1 MPVTGRKNF
10 TFKEDFANEKTFDQ
24 HGSGGQYG
32 SQHHTCPCFCIR
44 GGQQPET
51 VIGQEIDRQN
61 SSEDYSEVSSLDQL
75 TYTGNECKVRLK
87 ENIVMTTAV
96 TVNSGNRLTI
106 DLNGHTLTAPENDR
120 AFRIQ
125 DGALTIEDSI
135 GTGVIQ
141 GSGTVTSYGGN
152 GGAIWMSSS
161 DSNNA
166 LTLTGGTIR
175 GFTAKYGAGVY
186 MGSGT
191 FHMTGGAIQNCLATD
206 GGLADGGG
214 VYVFGGSFELTDGTI
229 SACKANNAGGGVYVS
244 SGSFEMSG
252 GSIENCTAH
261 EGAGVKVYASNG
273 KTASFSMN
281 GSGEIKNC
289 NQNGVS
295 VSAIGNGTPEFTMD
309 GGTIEGSS
317 GYGVWVAAGSA
328 VMSGGSVKDSERYDI
343 YIGRSATL
351 TVNNTQVGG
360 TVMNMGAITGQGSAE
375 FTGTVENLGYVG
387 AGKITGCKIHRIEH
401 RSPYKGTIENST
413 WDEYVYLLGYRW
425 PAEKIP
431 SAAGESIS
439 LKFPS
444 YISEPAAMTNTL
456 VIPEGV
462 TVTVDLAGKPVSADT
477 TVTSDIKIINHGT
490 LTLIDSS
497 TGGTLSIPI
506 ENDGVLN
513 ANGGTVTGEVTNKGT
528 IQATGTPVTKFTGTL
543 VNEEGASVTAGN
555 FMDCTITNNG
565 GTIGGDAIFDRPE
578 PDPEQPGA
586 GSEDGG
592 AGAVIAAL
600 AVGTVVVGGG
610 ILLAHSYIQN
620 NLPEGFAV
628 PETRRELAVVLWNMA
643 SKPEPASQQTYTDVQ
658 DEEVLKA
665 VCWAVENELV
675 TPETESTLGADV
687 RVNRLQV
694 IGAMYQTN
702 KRKK

>member
-1 MPVTGRKNF
+1 M
-10 TFKEDFANEKTFDQ
+10 
-24 HGSGGQYG
+24 
-32 SQHHTCPCFCIR
+32 
-44 GGQQPET
+44 
-51 VIGQEIDRQN
+51 
-61 SSEDYSEVSSLDQL
+61 LDQL
-75 TYTGNECKVRLK
+75 TYINNECKVRLTK
-87 ENIVMTTAV
+87 DIVMTKAV
-96 TVNSGNRLTI
+96 TVNNGNSLTI
-106 DLNGHTLTAPENDR
+106 DLNGHTLTAAANSQ

-125 DGALTIEDSI
+125 GGALTIEDSI

-141 GSGTVTSYGGN
+141 GSGTVTGN

-175 GFTAKYGAGVY
+175 GFTA
-186 MGSGT
+186 T
-191 FHMTGGAIQNCLATD
+191 
-206 GGLADGGG
+206 DGGG
-214 VYVFGGSFELTDGTI
+214 VYVDGGSFEMSGGTI
-229 SACKANNAGGGVYVS
+229 SACNATNAGGGVYVS
-244 SGSFEMSG
+244 SGSFKMSG
-252 GSIENCTAH
+252 GSIEDCTAH

-273 KTASFSMN
+273 KTASFSMTGGEIQN
-281 GSGEIKNC
+281 CNTDGVSIYAIGSGT
-289 NQNGVS
+289 S
-295 VSAIGNGTPEFTMD
+295 EFTMT
-309 GGTIEGSS
+309 GGTIKDNG
-317 GYGVWVAAGSA
+317 GYGVWVDNGSA
-328 VMSGGSVKDSERYDI
+328 VMSGGSVKGSERYDI
-343 YIGRSATL
+343 YIGSRATL

-360 TVMNMGAITGQGSAE
+360 TVLNMGKITGQGSAE
-375 FTGTVENLGYVG
+375 FTGTVENSGYAA
-387 AGKITGCKIHRIEH
+387 AGITGCKIHRIEH
-401 RSPYKGTIENST
+401 RSPYKGTIEGST
-413 WDEYVYLLGYRW
+413 WDEYVYLLGYSW
-425 PAEKIP
+425 PTAKIP
-431 SAAGESIS
+431 SGAGESIS

-444 YISEPAAMTNTL
+444 YITPKMENTL
-456 VIPEGV
+456 EIPEGV

-477 TVTSDIKIINHGT
+477 GASDIKIINHGT
-490 LTLIDSS
+490 LTLIDSG
-497 TGGTLSIPI
+497 TDGTLSIPI

-513 ANGGTVTGEVTNKGT
+513 ANGGTVTGKVTNRGT
-528 IQATGTPVTKFTGTL
+528 IQATGTPVTQFTGTL
-543 VNEEGASVTAGN
+543 VNQEGASVTAGD
-555 FMDCTITNNG
+555 FRGCTITNNG
-565 GTIGGDAIFDRPE
+565 GTIGGGAILDKPE

-600 AVGTVVVGGG
+600 AVGTAVVGGG

-628 PETRRELAVVLWNMA
+628 PETRQELAVVLWNMA
-643 SKPEPASQQTYTDVQ
+643 GKPEPASQQTYTDVQ

>member
-1 MPVTGRKNF
+1 MRPG
-10 TFKEDFANEKTFDQ
+10 
-24 HGSGGQYG
+24 
-32 SQHHTCPCFCIR
+32 
-44 GGQQPET
+44 GGQQSET
-51 VIGQEIDRQN
+51 VIGQEIDQQN
-61 SSEDYSEVSSLDQL
+61 SSDDYTEVNSLDNL
-75 TYTGNECKVRLK
+75 TYTNNVCKIRLAADT
-87 ENIVMTTAV
+87 VMTGSV
-96 TVNSGNRLTI
+96 TVNSGKSLTI
-106 DLNGHTLTAPENDR
+106 DLNGHTLTAPENSK
-120 AFRIQ
+120 AFWIRN
-125 DGALTIEDSI
+125 GALTIEDSI

-141 GSGTVTSYGGN
+141 GSGTVNGY
-152 GGAIWMSSS
+152 GGAIWMSSG

-175 GFTAKYGAGVY
+175 GFNAGYGAGVY
-186 MGSGT
+186 MGNGT
-191 FHMTGGAIQNCLATD
+191 FHMTGGAIQSCSA
-206 GGLADGGG
+206 ADGGG
-214 VYVFGGSFELTDGTI
+214 VYVDGGSFKMTDGTI
-229 SACKANNAGGGVYVS
+229 SACNATNAGGGVYVS
-244 SGSFEMSG
+244 SGTFEMSG

-261 EGAGVKVYASNG
+261 EGAGVKVLVSSG
-273 KTASFSMN
+273 KASFSM
-281 GSGEIKNC
+281 S
-289 NQNGVS
+289 
-295 VSAIGNGTPEFTMD
+295 

-317 GYGVWVAAGSA
+317 RDGVSIAAIGSGTPEFSMSGGTIEDNSGFGVWVDNGSA
-328 VMSGGSVKDSERYDI
+328 VMSGGSVKGSERYDI
-343 YIGRSATL
+343 YIGSRAAL
-351 TVNNTQVGG
+351 KVNDTQVGG
-360 TVMNMGAITGQGSAE
+360 TVLNLGKITGQGSAE
-375 FTGTVENLGYVG
+375 FTGTVENSGS
-387 AGKITGCKIHRIEH
+387 AAAEITGCKIHRIEH
-401 RSPYKGTIENST
+401 RSPYNGTIEGSP
-413 WDEYVYLLGYRW
+413 DEYVYLLGRSW
-425 PAEKIP
+425 PTAKIP
-431 SAAGESIS
+431 SEAGESITLKVSSYLPPVMENS
-439 LKFPS
+439 L
-444 YISEPAAMTNTL
+444 T
-456 VIPEGV
+456 IPEGV
-462 TVTVDLAGKPVSADT
+462 TVTVDLAGKTLSAEEE
-477 TVTSDIKIINHGT
+477 SDFKIINHGT

-506 ENDGVLN
+506 ENDGILN
-513 ANGGTVTGEVTNKGT
+513 ANGGTVTGEVTNRGT

-555 FMDCTITNNG
+555 FIDCTITNNG
-565 GTIGGDAIFDRPE
+565 GTIGGDAILEEPK

-600 AVGTVVVGGG
+600 AVGTAVVGGG

-628 PETRRELAVVLWNMA
+628 PETRQELAVVLWNMA

>member
-1 MPVTGRKNF
+1 MRPG
-10 TFKEDFANEKTFDQ
+10 
-24 HGSGGQYG
+24 
-32 SQHHTCPCFCIR
+32 

-61 SSEDYSEVSSLDQL
+61 SSGDYLEVSSLDQL
-75 TYTGNECKVRLK
+75 TYINNECKVRLTK
-87 ENIVMTTAV
+87 DIVMTKAV
-96 TVNSGNRLTI
+96 TVNNGNSLTI
-106 DLNGHTLTAPENDR
+106 DLNGHTLTAAANSQ

-125 DGALTIEDSI
+125 GGALTIEDSI

-141 GSGTVTSYGGN
+141 GSGTVIGN

-175 GFTAKYGAGVY
+175 GFTA
-186 MGSGT
+186 T
-191 FHMTGGAIQNCLATD
+191 
-206 GGLADGGG
+206 DGGG
-214 VYVFGGSFELTDGTI
+214 VYVDGGSFEMSGGTI
-229 SACKANNAGGGVYVS
+229 SACNATNAGGGVYVS
-244 SGSFEMSG
+244 SGSFKMSG
-252 GSIENCTAH
+252 GSIEDCTAH

-273 KTASFSMN
+273 KTASFSMTGGEIQN
-281 GSGEIKNC
+281 CNTDGVSIYAIGSGT
-289 NQNGVS
+289 S
-295 VSAIGNGTPEFTMD
+295 EFTMT
-309 GGTIEGSS
+309 GGTIEDNG
-317 GYGVWVAAGSA
+317 GYGVWVDNGSA
-328 VMSGGSVKDSERYDI
+328 VMSGGSVKGSERYDI
-343 YIGRSATL
+343 YIGSRATL

-360 TVMNMGAITGQGSAE
+360 TVLNMGKITGQGSAE
-375 FTGTVENLGYVG
+375 FTGTVENSGYAA
-387 AGKITGCKIHRIEH
+387 AGITGCKIHRIEH
-401 RSPYKGTIENST
+401 RSPYKGTIEGST
-413 WDEYVYLLGYRW
+413 WDEYVYLLGYSW
-425 PAEKIP
+425 PTAKIP
-431 SAAGESIS
+431 SGAGESIS

-444 YISEPAAMTNTL
+444 YITPKMENTL
-456 VIPEGV
+456 EIPEGV

-477 TVTSDIKIINHGT
+477 GASDIKIINHGT
-490 LTLIDSS
+490 LTLIDSG
-497 TGGTLSIPI
+497 TDGTLSIPI

-513 ANGGTVTGEVTNKGT
+513 ANGGTVTGKVTNRGT
-528 IQATGTPVTKFTGTL
+528 IQATGTPVTQFTGTL
-543 VNEEGASVTAGN
+543 VNQEGASVTAGD
-555 FMDCTITNNG
+555 FRGCTITNNG
-565 GTIGGDAIFDRPE
+565 GTIGGGAILDKPE

-600 AVGTVVVGGG
+600 AVGTAVVGGG

-628 PETRRELAVVLWNMA
+628 PETRQELAVVLWNMA
-643 SKPEPASQQTYTDVQ
+643 GKPEPASQQTYTDVQ

>member
-1 MPVTGRKNF
+1 MRPG
-10 TFKEDFANEKTFDQ
+10 
-24 HGSGGQYG
+24 
-32 SQHHTCPCFCIR
+32 

-61 SSEDYSEVSSLDQL
+61 SSGDYLEVSSLDQL
-75 TYTGNECKVRLK
+75 TYINNECKVWLTK
-87 ENIVMTTAV
+87 DIVMTKAV
-96 TVNSGNRLTI
+96 TVNNGNSLTI
-106 DLNGHTLTAPENDR
+106 DLNGHTLTAAANSQ

-125 DGALTIEDSI
+125 GGALTIEDSI

-141 GSGTVTSYGGN
+141 GSGTVTGN

-175 GFTAKYGAGVY
+175 GFTA
-186 MGSGT
+186 T
-191 FHMTGGAIQNCLATD
+191 
-206 GGLADGGG
+206 DGGG
-214 VYVFGGSFELTDGTI
+214 VYVDGGSFEMSGGTI
-229 SACKANNAGGGVYVS
+229 SACNATNAGGGVYVS
-244 SGSFEMSG
+244 SGSFKMSG
-252 GSIENCTAH
+252 GSIEDCTAH

-273 KTASFSMN
+273 KTASFSMTGGEIQN
-281 GSGEIKNC
+281 CNTDGVSIYAIGSGT
-289 NQNGVS
+289 S
-295 VSAIGNGTPEFTMD
+295 EFTMT
-309 GGTIEGSS
+309 GGTIEDNG
-317 GYGVWVAAGSA
+317 GYGVWVDNGSA
-328 VMSGGSVKDSERYDI
+328 VMSGGSVKGSERYDI
-343 YIGRSATL
+343 YIGSRATL

-360 TVMNMGAITGQGSAE
+360 TVLNMGKITGQGSAK
-375 FTGTVENLGYVG
+375 FTGTVENSGSAA
-387 AGKITGCKIHRIEH
+387 AGITGCKIHRIEH
-401 RSPYKGTIENST
+401 RSPYKGTIEGST
-413 WDEYVYLLGYRW
+413 WDEYVYLLGRSW
-425 PAEKIP
+425 KIP
-431 SAAGESIS
+431 SGAGESIT
-439 LKFPS
+439 LKVSS
-444 YISEPAAMTNTL
+444 YLPPVMENTL
-456 VIPEGV
+456 EIPKGV
-462 TVTVDLAGKPVSADT
+462 TVTVDLAGKPLSAKE
-477 TVTSDIKIINHGT
+477 SDFKIINNGT

-513 ANGGTVTGEVTNKGT
+513 ANGGKVTSEVTNRGT
-528 IQATGTPVTKFTGTL
+528 IQATGTPVTQFTGTL
-543 VNEEGASVTAGN
+543 VNQEGASVTAGD
-555 FMDCTITNNG
+555 FRGCTITNNG
-565 GTIGGDAIFDRPE
+565 GTIGGDAIWDNPE
-578 PDPEQPGA
+578 PGPEQPGA

-628 PETRRELAVVLWNMA
+628 PETRQELAVVLWNMA
-643 SKPEPASQQTYTDVQ
+643 GKPEPASQQTYTDVQ

>member
-1 MPVTGRKNF
+1 MRP
-10 TFKEDFANEKTFDQ
+10 
-24 HGSGGQYG
+24 
-32 SQHHTCPCFCIR
+32 

-61 SSEDYSEVSSLDQL
+61 SSGDYSEVSSLDQL
-75 TYTGNECKVRLK
+75 TYTGNECRVRLT
-87 ENIVMTTAV
+87 EDIVMTGAV
-96 TVNSGNRLTI
+96 TVNNGNRLTI
-106 DLNGHTLTAPENDR
+106 DLNGHTLTAAANSQ

-125 DGALTIEDSI
+125 NGALTIEDS
-135 GTGVIQ
+135 GSTGVIQ
-141 GSGTVTSYGGN
+141 GSGTVTGN
-152 GGAIWMSSS
+152 GGAIWMSSN

-175 GFTAKYGAGVY
+175 GFTA
-186 MGSGT
+186 T
-191 FHMTGGAIQNCLATD
+191 
-206 GGLADGGG
+206 DGGG
-214 VYVFGGSFELTDGTI
+214 VYVSGGSFEMSGGTI
-229 SACKANNAGGGVYVS
+229 SACNAANAGGGVYVS

-261 EGAGVKVYASNG
+261 EGAGVKVLASSG
-273 KTASFSMN
+273 KASFSMS

-289 NQNGVS
+289 NQDGVS
-295 VSAIGNGTPEFTMD
+295 IAAIGGTSEFSMS
-309 GGTIEGSS
+309 GGTIEDNS
-317 GYGVWVAAGSA
+317 GFGVWVDNGSA
-328 VMSGGSVKDSERYDI
+328 VMSGGSVKGSERYDI
-343 YIGRSATL
+343 YIGSRAAL
-351 TVNNTQVGG
+351 TVKNTQVGG
-360 TVMNMGAITGQGSAE
+360 TVLNLGKITGQGSAE
-375 FTGTVENLGYVG
+375 FTGTVENSGYAV
-387 AGKITGCKIHRIEH
+387 AEITGCKIHRIEH
-401 RSPYKGTIENST
+401 RFPYKGTIEGSP
-413 WDEYVYLLGYRW
+413 DEYVYLLGHRW
-425 PAEKIP
+425 PTAKIP

-439 LKFPS
+439 LKVPS
-444 YISEPAAMTNTL
+444 YITATMENTL

-462 TVTVDLAGKPVSADT
+462 TVTVDLAGKPVSADAET
-477 TVTSDIKIINHGT
+477 RDIKIINHGT
-490 LTLIDSS
+490 LTLIDRS

-528 IQATGTPVTKFTGTL
+528 IQATGTPVTQFTGTL
-543 VNEEGASVTAGN
+543 VNQEGASVTAGN

-565 GTIGGDAIFDRPE
+565 GTIGGDAIWDNPE
-578 PDPEQPGA
+578 PGPEQPGA

-628 PETRRELAVVLWNMA
+628 PETRQELAVVLWNMA
-643 SKPEPASQQTYTDVQ
+643 GKPEPASQQTYTDVQ

>member
-1 MPVTGRKNF
+1 MRPG
-10 TFKEDFANEKTFDQ
+10 
-24 HGSGGQYG
+24 
-32 SQHHTCPCFCIR
+32 

-61 SSEDYSEVSSLDQL
+61 SSGDYLEVSSLDQL
-75 TYTGNECKVRLK
+75 TYTNNECKVRLTK
-87 ENIVMTTAV
+87 DIVMTKAV
-96 TVNSGNRLTI
+96 TVNNGNSLTI
-106 DLNGHTLTAPENDR
+106 DLNGHTLTAAANSQ

-125 DGALTIEDSI
+125 GGALTIEDSI

-141 GSGTVTSYGGN
+141 GSGTVTGN

-175 GFTAKYGAGVY
+175 GFTA
-186 MGSGT
+186 T
-191 FHMTGGAIQNCLATD
+191 
-206 GGLADGGG
+206 DGGG
-214 VYVFGGSFELTDGTI
+214 VYVDGGSFEMSGGTI
-229 SACKANNAGGGVYVS
+229 SACNATNAGGGVYVS
-244 SGSFEMSG
+244 SGSFKMSG
-252 GSIENCTAH
+252 GSIEDCTAH

-273 KTASFSMN
+273 KTASFSMTGGEIQN
-281 GSGEIKNC
+281 CNTDGVSIYAIGSGT
-289 NQNGVS
+289 S
-295 VSAIGNGTPEFTMD
+295 EFTMT
-309 GGTIEGSS
+309 GGTIEDNG
-317 GYGVWVAAGSA
+317 GYGVWVDNGSA
-328 VMSGGSVKDSERYDI
+328 VMSGGSVKGSERYDI
-343 YIGRSATL
+343 YIGSRATL

-360 TVMNMGAITGQGSAE
+360 TVLNMGKITGQGSAE
-375 FTGTVENLGYVG
+375 FTGTVENSGYAA
-387 AGKITGCKIHRIEH
+387 AGITGCKIHRIEH
-401 RSPYKGTIENST
+401 RSPYKGTIEGST
-413 WDEYVYLLGYRW
+413 WDEYVYLLGYSW
-425 PAEKIP
+425 PTAKIP
-431 SAAGESIS
+431 SGAGESIS

-444 YISEPAAMTNTL
+444 YITPKMENTL
-456 VIPEGV
+456 EIPEGV

-477 TVTSDIKIINHGT
+477 GASDIKIINHGT
-490 LTLIDSS
+490 LTLIDSG
-497 TGGTLSIPI
+497 TDGTLSIPI

-513 ANGGTVTGEVTNKGT
+513 ANGGTVTGKVTNRGT
-528 IQATGTPVTKFTGTL
+528 IQATGTPVTQFTGTL
-543 VNEEGASVTAGN
+543 VNQEGASVTAGD
-555 FMDCTITNNG
+555 FRGCTITNNG
-565 GTIGGDAIFDRPE
+565 GTIGGGAILDKPE

-600 AVGTVVVGGG
+600 AVGTAVVGGG

-628 PETRRELAVVLWNMA
+628 PETRQELAVVLWNMA
-643 SKPEPASQQTYTDVQ
+643 GKPEPASQQTYTDVQ

>member
-1 MPVTGRKNF
+1 MSATGRKNF

-32 SQHHTCPCFCIR
+32 RQHHACPCFCVR

-61 SSEDYSEVSSLDQL
+61 SSGDYLEVSSLDQL
-75 TYTGNECKVRLK
+75 TYINNECKVRLTK
-87 ENIVMTTAV
+87 DIVMTKAV
-96 TVNSGNRLTI
+96 TVNNGNSLTI
-106 DLNGHTLTAPENDR
+106 DLNGHTLTAAANSQ

-125 DGALTIEDSI
+125 GGALTIEDSI

-141 GSGTVTSYGGN
+141 GSGTVTGN

-175 GFTAKYGAGVY
+175 GFTA
-186 MGSGT
+186 T
-191 FHMTGGAIQNCLATD
+191 
-206 GGLADGGG
+206 DGGG
-214 VYVFGGSFELTDGTI
+214 VYVDGGSFEMSGGTI
-229 SACKANNAGGGVYVS
+229 SACNATNAGGGVYVS
-244 SGSFEMSG
+244 SGSFEMFG

-261 EGAGVKVYASNG
+261 EGAGVKVLTSSG
-273 KTASFSMN
+273 KASFSMS

-289 NQNGVS
+289 NQDGVS
-295 VSAIGNGTPEFTMD
+295 IAAIGGTSEFSMS
-309 GGTIEGSS
+309 GGTIEDNS
-317 GYGVWVAAGSA
+317 GFGVWVDNGSA
-328 VMSGGSVKDSERYDI
+328 VMSGGSVKGSERYDI
-343 YIGRSATL
+343 YIGSRAAL
-351 TVNNTQVGG
+351 TVKNTQVGG
-360 TVMNMGAITGQGSAE
+360 TVLNLGKITGQGSAE
-375 FTGTVENLGYVG
+375 FTGTVENSGSAA
-387 AGKITGCKIHRIEH
+387 AGITGCTIHRIEH
-401 RSPYKGTIENST
+401 RSPYKGTITDST
-413 WDEYVYLLGYRW
+413 WDEYVYLFGYRW
-425 PAEKIP
+425 PKIP
-431 SAAGESIS
+431 SGAGESIS
-439 LKFPS
+439 LKVLS
-444 YISEPAAMTNTL
+444 YVLTPAEMTNTL
-456 VIPEGV
+456 EIPKGV
-462 TVTVDLAGKPVSADT
+462 TVTVDLAGKTLSAKE
-477 TVTSDIKIINHGT
+477 SDFKIINHGT

-513 ANGGTVTGEVTNKGT
+513 ANGGTVTSEVTNKGT
-528 IQATGTPVTKFTGTL
+528 IKATGTPVTNFTGTL
-543 VNEEGASVTAGN
+543 VNQEGASVTAGD
-555 FMDCTITNNG
+555 FRGCTITNNG
-565 GTIGGDAIFDRPE
+565 GTIGGDAILDNPE
-578 PDPEQPGA
+578 PGPEQSGA

-628 PETRRELAVVLWNMA
+628 PETRQELAVVLWNMA
-643 SKPEPASQQTYTDVQ
+643 GKPEPASQQTYTDVQ

>member
-1 MPVTGRKNF
+1 MRRG
-10 TFKEDFANEKTFDQ
+10 
-24 HGSGGQYG
+24 
-32 SQHHTCPCFCIR
+32 

-75 TYTGNECKVRLK
+75 TYTNNECKVRLT
-87 ENIVMTTAV
+87 ENIVMTGAV
-96 TVNSGNRLTI
+96 TVNNGNRLTI
-106 DLNGHTLTAPENDR
+106 DLNGHTLTAAENSR
-120 AFRIQ
+120 AFFIQ
-125 DGALTIEDSI
+125 NGALTIEDS
-135 GTGVIQ
+135 GSTGVIQ
-141 GSGTVTSYGGN
+141 GSGTVTGN

-175 GFTAKYGAGVY
+175 GFTA
-186 MGSGT
+186 T
-191 FHMTGGAIQNCLATD
+191 
-206 GGLADGGG
+206 DGGG
-214 VYVFGGSFELTDGTI
+214 VYVSGGSFKMTDGTI
-229 SACKANNAGGGVYVS
+229 STCNATNAGGGVYVS

-261 EGAGVKVYASNG
+261 EGAGVKVLASSG
-273 KTASFSMN
+273 KASFSMS

-289 NQNGVS
+289 NQDGVS
-295 VSAIGNGTPEFTMD
+295 IAAIGGTSEFSMT
-309 GGTIEGSS
+309 GGTIEDNG
-317 GYGVWVAAGSA
+317 GYGVWVDNGSA
-328 VMSGGSVKDSERYDI
+328 VMSGGSVKGSERYDI
-343 YIGRSATL
+343 YIGSRATL

-360 TVMNMGAITGQGSAE
+360 TVLNMGKITGNGSAK
-375 FTGTVENLGYVG
+375 FTGTVEIAGT
-387 AGKITGCKIHRIEH
+387 GKITGCKIHRIEH
-401 RSPYKGTIENST
+401 RSPYKGTITDSPC
-413 WDEYVYLLGYRW
+413 DEYVYLLGRSW
-425 PAEKIP
+425 KIP
-431 SAAGESIS
+431 SGAGESIT
-439 LKFPS
+439 LKVSS
-444 YISEPAAMTNTL
+444 YLPPVMENTL
-456 VIPEGV
+456 EIPKGV
-462 TVTVDLAGKPVSADT
+462 TVTVDLAGKPLSAKE
-477 TVTSDIKIINHGT
+477 SDFKIINNGT
-490 LTLIDSS
+490 LTLIDSG
-497 TGGTLSIPI
+497 TDGTLSIPI

-513 ANGGTVTGEVTNKGT
+513 ANGGTVTGKVTNRGT
-528 IQATGTPVTKFTGTL
+528 IKATGTPVTQFTGTL
-543 VNEEGASVTAGN
+543 DNEEGASVTAGD
-555 FMDCTITNNG
+555 FRGCTITNNG
-565 GTIGGDAIFDRPE
+565 GTIGGGAILDNPE

-600 AVGTVVVGGG
+600 AVGTAVVGGG

-628 PETRRELAVVLWNMA
+628 PETRQELAVVLWNMA
-643 SKPEPASQQTYTDVQ
+643 GKPEPASQQTYTDVQ

>member
-1 MPVTGRKNF
+1 MKKRLISMVLAVSMAVSIMPAPA
-10 TFKEDFANEKTFDQ
+10 FA
-24 HGSGGQYG
+24 SG
-32 SQHHTCPCFCIR
+32 
-44 GGQQPET
+44 GGQQSET
-51 VIGQEIDRQN
+51 VIGQEIDQQN
-61 SSEDYSEVSSLDQL
+61 SSEDYSEVSSLNQL
-75 TYTGNECKVRLK
+75 TYTNNECKVRLT
-87 ENIVMTTAV
+87 ENIVMTGAV
-96 TVNSGNRLTI
+96 TVNNGNRLTI
-106 DLNGHTLTAPENDR
+106 DLNGHTLTAAANSK
-120 AFRIQ
+120 AFYIQ
-125 DGALTIEDSI
+125 GGALTIEDSS

-141 GSGTVTSYGGN
+141 GSGTVNGY
-152 GGAIWMSSS
+152 GGAIWMSSG
-161 DSNNA
+161 DSTNA

-175 GFTAKYGAGVY
+175 GFNAGYGAGVY
-186 MGSGT
+186 MGNGT
-191 FHMTGGAIQNCLATD
+191 FNMTGGAIQSCSAT
-206 GGLADGGG
+206 DGGG
-214 VYVFGGSFELTDGTI
+214 VYVDGGSFKMTDGTI
-229 SACKANNAGGGVYVS
+229 SDCKATNAGGGVYVS

-261 EGAGVKVYASNG
+261 EGAGVKVLASSG
-273 KTASFSMN
+273 KTASFSMS

-289 NQNGVS
+289 NTDGVS
-295 VSAIGNGTPEFTMD
+295 IAAIGNGTPEFSMS
-309 GGTIEGSS
+309 GGTIEDNG
-317 GYGVWVAAGSA
+317 GYGVRVDAGSA
-328 VMSGGSVKDSERYDI
+328 EISGGSVKGSERYDI
-343 YIGRSATL
+343 YIGSRATL

-360 TVMNMGAITGQGSAE
+360 TVLNMGKITGQGSAE
-375 FTGTVENLGYVG
+375 FTGTVEKSGY
-387 AGKITGCKIHRIEH
+387 AAAEITGCKIHRIEH
-401 RSPYKGTIENST
+401 RFPYKGTIEGSP
-413 WDEYVYLLGYRW
+413 DEYVYLLGHSW
-425 PAEKIP
+425 PTAKIP

-439 LKFPS
+439 LKVPS
-444 YISEPAAMTNTL
+444 YITATMENTL

-462 TVTVDLAGKPVSADT
+462 TVTVDLAGKPVSADADA
-477 TVTSDIKIINHGT
+477 SDIKIINHGT

-506 ENDGVLN
+506 ENDGILN

-543 VNEEGASVTAGN
+543 VNQEGASVTAGN

-565 GTIGGDAIFDRPE
+565 GTIGGDAILDQPE

-600 AVGTVVVGGG
+600 AVGTAVVGGG

-628 PETRRELAVVLWNMA
+628 PETRQELAVVLWNMA
-643 SKPEPASQQTYTDVQ
+643 GKPEPASQQTYTDVQ
-658 DEEVLKA
+658 DEEDLKA

-694 IGAMYQTN
+694 IRAMYQTN
-702 KRKK
+702 KQKK

>member
-1 MPVTGRKNF
+1 MRP
-10 TFKEDFANEKTFDQ
+10 
-24 HGSGGQYG
+24 
-32 SQHHTCPCFCIR
+32 

-61 SSEDYSEVSSLDQL
+61 SSGDYSEVSSLDQL
-75 TYTGNECKVRLK
+75 TYTGNECRVRLT
-87 ENIVMTTAV
+87 EDIVMTGAV
-96 TVNSGNRLTI
+96 TVNNGNRLTI
-106 DLNGHTLTAPENDR
+106 DLNGHTLTAAANSQ

-125 DGALTIEDSI
+125 NGALTIEDS
-135 GTGVIQ
+135 GSTGVIQ
-141 GSGTVTSYGGN
+141 GSGTVTGN
-152 GGAIWMSSS
+152 GGTIWMSSN

-175 GFTAKYGAGVY
+175 GFTA
-186 MGSGT
+186 T
-191 FHMTGGAIQNCLATD
+191 
-206 GGLADGGG
+206 DGGG
-214 VYVFGGSFELTDGTI
+214 VYVSGGSFEMSGGTI
-229 SACKANNAGGGVYVS
+229 SACNAANAGGGVYVS

-261 EGAGVKVYASNG
+261 EGAGVKVLASSG
-273 KTASFSMN
+273 KASFSMS

-289 NQNGVS
+289 NTDGVS
-295 VSAIGNGTPEFTMD
+295 IAAIGSGTPEFSMS
-309 GGTIEGSS
+309 GGTIEDNS
-317 GYGVWVAAGSA
+317 GFGVWMAAGSA
-328 VMSGGSVKDSERYDI
+328 VMSGGSVKGSERYDI
-343 YIGRSATL
+343 YIDIGSGATL
-351 TVNNTQVGG
+351 TVRNTQVGG
-360 TVMNMGAITGQGSAE
+360 TVLNLGKITGQGSAE
-375 FTGTVENLGYVG
+375 FTGTVENSGYAA
-387 AGKITGCKIHRIEH
+387 AGITGCKIHRIEH
-401 RSPYKGTIENST
+401 RSPYKGTIEGST
-413 WDEYVYLLGYRW
+413 WDEYVYLLGYSW
-425 PAEKIP
+425 PTAKIP
-431 SAAGESIS
+431 SGAGESIS

-444 YISEPAAMTNTL
+444 YITPKMENTL
-456 VIPEGV
+456 EIPEGV

-477 TVTSDIKIINHGT
+477 GASDIKIINHGT
-490 LTLIDSS
+490 LTLIDSG
-497 TGGTLSIPI
+497 TDGTLSIPI

-513 ANGGTVTGEVTNKGT
+513 ANGGTVTGKVTNRGT
-528 IQATGTPVTKFTGTL
+528 IQATGTPVTQFTGTL

-555 FMDCTITNNG
+555 FKDCTITNNG
-565 GTIGGDAIFDRPE
+565 GTIGGDAILDKPE

-592 AGAVIAAL
+592 TGAVIAAL
-600 AVGTVVVGGG
+600 AVGTAVVGGG

-628 PETRRELAVVLWNMA
+628 PETRQELAVVLWNMA
-643 SKPEPASQQTYTDVQ
+643 GKPEPASQQTYTDVQ

>member
-1 MPVTGRKNF
+1 M
-10 TFKEDFANEKTFDQ
+10 
-24 HGSGGQYG
+24 
-32 SQHHTCPCFCIR
+32 
-44 GGQQPET
+44 
-51 VIGQEIDRQN
+51 IGQEIDRQN
-61 SSEDYSEVSSLDQL
+61 SSGDYLEVSSLDQL
-75 TYTGNECKVRLK
+75 TYINNECKVRLTK
-87 ENIVMTTAV
+87 DIVMTKAV
-96 TVNSGNRLTI
+96 TVNNGNSLTI
-106 DLNGHTLTAPENDR
+106 DLNGHTLTAAANSQ

-125 DGALTIEDSI
+125 GGALTIEDSI

-141 GSGTVTSYGGN
+141 GSGTVTGN

-175 GFTAKYGAGVY
+175 GFTA
-186 MGSGT
+186 T
-191 FHMTGGAIQNCLATD
+191 
-206 GGLADGGG
+206 DGGG
-214 VYVFGGSFELTDGTI
+214 VYVDGGSFEMSGGTI
-229 SACKANNAGGGVYVS
+229 SACNATNAGGGVYVS
-244 SGSFEMSG
+244 SGSFKMSG
-252 GSIENCTAH
+252 GSIEDCTAH

-273 KTASFSMN
+273 KTASFSMTGGEIQN
-281 GSGEIKNC
+281 CNTDGVSIYAIGSGT
-289 NQNGVS
+289 S
-295 VSAIGNGTPEFTMD
+295 EFTMT
-309 GGTIEGSS
+309 GGTIEDNG
-317 GYGVWVAAGSA
+317 GYGVWVDNGSA
-328 VMSGGSVKDSERYDI
+328 VMSGGSVKGSERYDI
-343 YIGRSATL
+343 YIGSRAAL
-351 TVNNTQVGG
+351 TVKNTQVGG
-360 TVMNMGAITGQGSAE
+360 TVLNLGKITGQGSAE
-375 FTGTVENLGYVG
+375 FTGTVENSGYAV
-387 AGKITGCKIHRIEH
+387 AEITGCKIHRIEH
-401 RSPYKGTIENST
+401 RFPYKGTIEGSP
-413 WDEYVYLLGYRW
+413 DEYVYLLGHRW
-425 PAEKIP
+425 PTAKIP

-439 LKFPS
+439 LKVPS
-444 YISEPAAMTNTL
+444 YITATMENTL

-462 TVTVDLAGKPVSADT
+462 TVTVDLAGKPVSADAE
-477 TVTSDIKIINHGT
+477 TSDIKIINHGT
-490 LTLIDSS
+490 LTLIDRS

-528 IQATGTPVTKFTGTL
+528 IQATGTPVTQFTGTL
-543 VNEEGASVTAGN
+543 VNQEGASVTAGN

-565 GTIGGDAIFDRPE
+565 GTIGGDAIWDNPE
-578 PDPEQPGA
+578 PGPEQPGA

-628 PETRRELAVVLWNMA
+628 PETRQELAVVLWNMA
-643 SKPEPASQQTYTDVQ
+643 GKPEPASQQTYTDVQ

>member
-1 MPVTGRKNF
+1 M
-10 TFKEDFANEKTFDQ
+10 
-24 HGSGGQYG
+24 
-32 SQHHTCPCFCIR
+32 
-44 GGQQPET
+44 
-51 VIGQEIDRQN
+51 IGQEIDRQN
-61 SSEDYSEVSSLDQL
+61 SSGDYSEVSSLDQL
-75 TYTGNECKVRLK
+75 TYTNNECKVRLT
-87 ENIVMTTAV
+87 ESIVMTGAV
-96 TVNSGNRLTI
+96 TVNNGNRLTI
-106 DLNGHTLTAPENDR
+106 DLNGHTLTAAENSR
-120 AFRIQ
+120 AFFIQ
-125 DGALTIEDSI
+125 NGALTIEDSI

-141 GSGTVTSYGGN
+141 GSGTVNGY
-152 GGAIWMSSS
+152 GGAILMNGS

-166 LTLTGGTIR
+166 LTLAGGTIR
-175 GFTAKYGAGVY
+175 GFTAKYGAGVS
-186 MGSGT
+186 MGNGT
-191 FHMTGGAIQNCLATD
+191 FRMTGGAIRNCSAT
-206 GGLADGGG
+206 GGKADGGG
-214 VYVFGGSFELTDGTI
+214 VYVSGGSFEMSDGTI
-229 SACKANNAGGGVYVS
+229 SACNAANAGGGVYVI

-252 GSIENCTAH
+252 GSIEDCTAY
-261 EGAGVKVYASNG
+261 EGAGVKVYPSSG
-273 KTASFSMN
+273 KTASFSMT
-281 GSGEIKNC
+281 GGEIQNC
-289 NQNGVS
+289 NTNGVS
-295 VSAIGNGTPEFTMD
+295 IYAIGGTSEFSMS
-309 GGTIEGSS
+309 GGTIEDNG
-317 GYGVWVAAGSA
+317 GDGVRVDAGSA
-328 VMSGGSVKDSERYDI
+328 VMSGGSVKDSELYDI
-343 YIGRSATL
+343 RIGSSATL

-360 TVMNMGAITGQGSAE
+360 TVLNMGKITGQENAE
-375 FTGTVENLGYVG
+375 FTGTVENSGYAA
-387 AGKITGCKIHRIEH
+387 AGITGCTIHRIEH
-401 RSPYKGTIENST
+401 RFPYKGTIEGSP
-413 WDEYVYLLGYRW
+413 DEYVYLLGHSW
-425 PAEKIP
+425 PTAKIP

-439 LKFPS
+439 LKVPS
-444 YISEPAAMTNTL
+444 YITATMENTL

-462 TVTVDLAGKPVSADT
+462 TVTVDLAGKPVSADAE
-477 TVTSDIKIINHGT
+477 TSDIKIINHGT

-513 ANGGTVTGEVTNKGT
+513 ANGGTVTSEVTNRGT
-528 IQATGTPVTKFTGTL
+528 IQATCTPVTQFTGTL
-543 VNEEGASVTAGN
+543 FNEEGASVTAGN
-555 FMDCTITNNG
+555 FIDCTITNNG
-565 GTIGGDAIFDRPE
+565 GTIGGDAILDKPE

-628 PETRRELAVVLWNMA
+628 PETRQELAVVLWNMA
-643 SKPEPASQQTYTDVQ
+643 GKPEPASQQTYTDVQ

>member
-1 MPVTGRKNF
+1 M
-10 TFKEDFANEKTFDQ
+10 
-24 HGSGGQYG
+24 
-32 SQHHTCPCFCIR
+32 
-44 GGQQPET
+44 
-51 VIGQEIDRQN
+51 IGQEIDRQN
-61 SSEDYSEVSSLDQL
+61 SSGDYLEVSSLDQL
-75 TYTGNECKVRLK
+75 TYINNECKVRLTK
-87 ENIVMTTAV
+87 DIVMTKAV
-96 TVNSGNRLTI
+96 TVNNGNSLTI
-106 DLNGHTLTAPENDR
+106 DLNGHTLTAAANSQ

-125 DGALTIEDSI
+125 GGALTIEDSI

-141 GSGTVTSYGGN
+141 GSGTVTGN

-175 GFTAKYGAGVY
+175 GFTA
-186 MGSGT
+186 T
-191 FHMTGGAIQNCLATD
+191 
-206 GGLADGGG
+206 DGGG
-214 VYVFGGSFELTDGTI
+214 VYVDGGSFEMSGGTI
-229 SACKANNAGGGVYVS
+229 SACNATNAGGGVYVS
-244 SGSFEMSG
+244 SGSFKMSG
-252 GSIENCTAH
+252 GSIEDCTAH

-273 KTASFSMN
+273 KTASFSMTGGEIQN
-281 GSGEIKNC
+281 CNTDGVSIYAIGSGT
-289 NQNGVS
+289 S
-295 VSAIGNGTPEFTMD
+295 EFTMT
-309 GGTIEGSS
+309 GGTIEDNG
-317 GYGVWVAAGSA
+317 GYGVWVDNGSA
-328 VMSGGSVKDSERYDI
+328 VMSGGSVKGSERYDI
-343 YIGRSATL
+343 YIGSRATL

-360 TVMNMGAITGQGSAE
+360 TVLNMGKITGQGSAE
-375 FTGTVENLGYVG
+375 FTGTVENSGYAA
-387 AGKITGCKIHRIEH
+387 AGITGCKIHRIEH
-401 RSPYKGTIENST
+401 RSPYKGTIEGST
-413 WDEYVYLLGYRW
+413 WDEYVYLLGYSW
-425 PAEKIP
+425 PTAKIP
-431 SAAGESIS
+431 SGAGESIS

-444 YISEPAAMTNTL
+444 YITPKMENTL
-456 VIPEGV
+456 EIPEGV

-477 TVTSDIKIINHGT
+477 GASDIKIINHGT
-490 LTLIDSS
+490 LTLIDSG
-497 TGGTLSIPI
+497 TDGTLSIPI

-513 ANGGTVTGEVTNKGT
+513 ANGGTVTGKVTNRGT
-528 IQATGTPVTKFTGTL
+528 IQATGTPVTQFTGTL
-543 VNEEGASVTAGN
+543 VNQEGASVTAGD
-555 FMDCTITNNG
+555 FRGCTITNNG
-565 GTIGGDAIFDRPE
+565 GTIGGGAILDKPE

-628 PETRRELAVVLWNMA
+628 PETRQELAVVLWNMA
-643 SKPEPASQQTYTDVQ
+643 GKPEPASQQTYTDVQ

>member
-1 MPVTGRKNF
+1 MR
-10 TFKEDFANEKTFDQ
+10 
-24 HGSGGQYG
+24 
-32 SQHHTCPCFCIR
+32 R

-75 TYTGNECKVRLK
+75 TYTNNECKVRLT
-87 ENIVMTTAV
+87 ENIVMTGAV
-96 TVNSGNRLTI
+96 TVNNGNRLTI
-106 DLNGHTLTAPENDR
+106 DLNGHTLTAAENSR
-120 AFRIQ
+120 AFFIQ
-125 DGALTIEDSI
+125 NGALTIEDS
-135 GTGVIQ
+135 GSTGVIQ
-141 GSGTVTSYGGN
+141 GSGTVTGN

-175 GFTAKYGAGVY
+175 GFTA
-186 MGSGT
+186 T
-191 FHMTGGAIQNCLATD
+191 
-206 GGLADGGG
+206 DGGG
-214 VYVFGGSFELTDGTI
+214 VYVSGGSFKMTDGTI
-229 SACKANNAGGGVYVS
+229 STCNATNAGGGVYVS

-261 EGAGVKVYASNG
+261 EGAGVKVLASSG
-273 KTASFSMN
+273 KASFSMS

-289 NQNGVS
+289 NQDGVS
-295 VSAIGNGTPEFTMD
+295 IAAIGGTSEFSMS
-309 GGTIEGSS
+309 GGTIEDNS
-317 GYGVWVAAGSA
+317 GFGVWVDNGSA
-328 VMSGGSVKDSERYDI
+328 VMSGGSVKGSERYDI
-343 YIGRSATL
+343 YIGSRAAL
-351 TVNNTQVGG
+351 TVKNTQVGG
-360 TVMNMGAITGQGSAE
+360 TVLNLGKITGQGSAE
-375 FTGTVENLGYVG
+375 FTGTVENSGYAV
-387 AGKITGCKIHRIEH
+387 AEITGCKIHRIEH
-401 RSPYKGTIENST
+401 RSPYKGTITGST
-413 WDEYVYLLGYRW
+413 WDEYVYLLGRSW
-425 PAEKIP
+425 PTAKIP
-431 SAAGESIS
+431 SEAGESITLKVSSYLPPVMENS
-439 LKFPS
+439 L
-444 YISEPAAMTNTL
+444 E
-456 VIPEGV
+456 IPKGV
-462 TVTVDLAGKPVSADT
+462 TVTVDLAGKTLSAEE
-477 TVTSDIKIINHGT
+477 SDFKIINHGT

-513 ANGGTVTGEVTNKGT
+513 ANGGTVTSEVSNKGT
-528 IQATGTPVTKFTGTL
+528 IKATGTPVTQFTGTL
-543 VNEEGASVTAGN
+543 VNQEGASVTAGD
-555 FMDCTITNNG
+555 FRGCMITNNG
-565 GTIGGDAIFDRPE
+565 GTIGGDAILDNPE

-600 AVGTVVVGGG
+600 AVGTAVVGGG

-628 PETRRELAVVLWNMA
+628 PETRQELAVVLWNMA
-643 SKPEPASQQTYTDVQ
+643 GKPEPASQQTYTDVQ

>member
-1 MPVTGRKNF
+1 MRPG
-10 TFKEDFANEKTFDQ
+10 
-24 HGSGGQYG
+24 
-32 SQHHTCPCFCIR
+32 

-61 SSEDYSEVSSLDQL
+61 SSGDYLEVSSLDQL
-75 TYTGNECKVRLK
+75 TYINNECKVRLTK
-87 ENIVMTTAV
+87 DIVMTKAV
-96 TVNSGNRLTI
+96 TVNNGNSLTI
-106 DLNGHTLTAPENDR
+106 DLNGHTLTAAANSQ

-125 DGALTIEDSI
+125 GGALTIEDSI

-141 GSGTVTSYGGN
+141 GSGTVTGN

-175 GFTAKYGAGVY
+175 GFTA
-186 MGSGT
+186 T
-191 FHMTGGAIQNCLATD
+191 
-206 GGLADGGG
+206 DGGG
-214 VYVFGGSFELTDGTI
+214 VYVDGGSFEMTDGTI
-229 SACKANNAGGGVYVS
+229 SACNAANAGGGVYVF

-261 EGAGVKVYASNG
+261 EGAGVKVLASSG
-273 KTASFSMN
+273 KASFSMS

-289 NQNGVS
+289 NQDGVS
-295 VSAIGNGTPEFTMD
+295 IAAIGGTSEFSMS
-309 GGTIEGSS
+309 GGTIEDNS
-317 GYGVWVAAGSA
+317 GFGVWVDNGSA
-328 VMSGGSVKDSERYDI
+328 VMSGGSVKGSERYDI
-343 YIGRSATL
+343 YIGSSATL

-360 TVMNMGAITGQGSAE
+360 TVLNMGKITGNGSAK
-375 FTGTVENLGYVG
+375 FTGTVENSGY
-387 AGKITGCKIHRIEH
+387 AAAEITGCKIHRIEH
-401 RSPYKGTIENST
+401 RFPYKGTIEGSP
-413 WDEYVYLLGYRW
+413 DEYVYLLGHSW
-425 PAEKIP
+425 PTAKIP

-439 LKFPS
+439 LKVPS
-444 YISEPAAMTNTL
+444 YITATMENTL

-462 TVTVDLAGKPVSADT
+462 TVTVDLAGKPVSADAE
-477 TVTSDIKIINHGT
+477 TSDIKIINHGT

-497 TGGTLSIPI
+497 TDGALSIPI

-513 ANGGTVTGEVTNKGT
+513 ANGGTVTSKVTNKGT
-528 IQATGTPVTKFTGTL
+528 IQATGTPVTQFTGTL
-543 VNEEGASVTAGN
+543 VNQEGASVTAGD
-555 FMDCTITNNG
+555 FRGCTITNNG
-565 GTIGGDAIFDRPE
+565 GTIGGGAILDNPE

-600 AVGTVVVGGG
+600 AVGTAVVGGG

-628 PETRRELAVVLWNMA
+628 PETRQELAVVLWNMA
-643 SKPEPASQQTYTDVQ
+643 GKPEPASQQTYTDVQ

>member
-1 MPVTGRKNF
+1 MRPG
-10 TFKEDFANEKTFDQ
+10 
-24 HGSGGQYG
+24 
-32 SQHHTCPCFCIR
+32 

-61 SSEDYSEVSSLDQL
+61 SSGDYLEVSSLDQL
-75 TYTGNECKVRLK
+75 TYINNECKVRLTK
-87 ENIVMTTAV
+87 DIVMTKAV
-96 TVNSGNRLTI
+96 TVNNGNRLTI
-106 DLNGHTLTAPENDR
+106 DLNGHTLTAAANSQ

-125 DGALTIEDSI
+125 GGALTIEDSI

-141 GSGTVTSYGGN
+141 GSGTVTGN
-152 GGAIWMSSS
+152 GGAIWMSSN

-175 GFTAKYGAGVY
+175 GFTA
-186 MGSGT
+186 T
-191 FHMTGGAIQNCLATD
+191 
-206 GGLADGGG
+206 DGGG
-214 VYVFGGSFELTDGTI
+214 VYVDGGSFEMSGGTI
-229 SACKANNAGGGVYVS
+229 SACNAANAGGGVYVS
-244 SGSFEMSG
+244 SGSFKMSG
-252 GSIENCTAH
+252 GSIEDCTAH

-273 KTASFSMN
+273 KTASFSMTGGEIQN
-281 GSGEIKNC
+281 CNTDGVSIYAIGSGT
-289 NQNGVS
+289 S
-295 VSAIGNGTPEFTMD
+295 EFTMT
-309 GGTIEGSS
+309 GGTIEDNG
-317 GYGVWVAAGSA
+317 GYGVWVDNGSA
-328 VMSGGSVKDSERYDI
+328 VMSGGSVKGSERYDI
-343 YIGRSATL
+343 YIGSRATL

-360 TVMNMGAITGQGSAE
+360 TVLNMGKITGQGSAE
-375 FTGTVENLGYVG
+375 FTGTVENSGYAV
-387 AGKITGCKIHRIEH
+387 AEITGCKIHRIEH
-401 RSPYKGTIENST
+401 RSPYKGTITDST
-413 WDEYVYLLGYRW
+413 WDEYVYLLGRSW
-425 PAEKIP
+425 KIP
-431 SAAGESIS
+431 SGAGESIT
-439 LKFPS
+439 LKVSS
-444 YISEPAAMTNTL
+444 YLPPVMENTL
-456 VIPEGV
+456 EIPKGV
-462 TVTVDLAGKPVSADT
+462 TVTVDLAGKTLSAKE
-477 TVTSDIKIINHGT
+477 SDFKIINYGT

-513 ANGGTVTGEVTNKGT
+513 ANGGTVASEVTNKGT
-528 IQATGTPVTKFTGTL
+528 IQATGTPVTNFTGTL
-543 VNEEGASVTAGN
+543 VNEEGASVTAGD
-555 FMDCTITNNG
+555 FRGCMITNNG
-565 GTIGGDAIFDRPE
+565 GTIGGDAIWDNPE
-578 PDPEQPGA
+578 PGPEQPGA

-600 AVGTVVVGGG
+600 AVGTAVVGGG

-628 PETRRELAVVLWNMA
+628 PETRQELAVVLWNMA
-643 SKPEPASQQTYTDVQ
+643 GKPEPASQQTYTDVQ

>member
-1 MPVTGRKNF
+1 MRPG
-10 TFKEDFANEKTFDQ
+10 
-24 HGSGGQYG
+24 
-32 SQHHTCPCFCIR
+32 

-61 SSEDYSEVSSLDQL
+61 SSGDYSEVSSLDQL
-75 TYTGNECKVRLK
+75 TYTGNECRVRLT
-87 ENIVMTTAV
+87 ENIVMTGAV
-96 TVNSGNRLTI
+96 TVNNGNRLTI
-106 DLNGHTLTAPENDR
+106 DLNGHTLTAAANSQ

-125 DGALTIEDSI
+125 NGALTIEDSI

-141 GSGTVTSYGGN
+141 GSGTVTGN

-175 GFTAKYGAGVY
+175 GFTA
-186 MGSGT
+186 T
-191 FHMTGGAIQNCLATD
+191 
-206 GGLADGGG
+206 DGGG
-214 VYVFGGSFELTDGTI
+214 VYVSGGSFKMTDGTI
-229 SACKANNAGGGVYVS
+229 STCNATNAGGGVYVS

-261 EGAGVKVYASNG
+261 EGAGVKVLASSG
-273 KTASFSMN
+273 KASFSMS

-289 NQNGVS
+289 NQDGVS
-295 VSAIGNGTPEFTMD
+295 IAAIGGTSEFSMS
-309 GGTIEGSS
+309 GGTIEDNS
-317 GYGVWVAAGSA
+317 GFGVWVDNGSA
-328 VMSGGSVKDSERYDI
+328 VMSGGSVKGSERYDI
-343 YIGRSATL
+343 YIGSRAAL
-351 TVNNTQVGG
+351 TVKNTQVGG
-360 TVMNMGAITGQGSAE
+360 TVLNLGKITGQGSAE
-375 FTGTVENLGYVG
+375 FTGTVENSGYAV
-387 AGKITGCKIHRIEH
+387 AEITGCKIHRIEH
-401 RSPYKGTIENST
+401 RSPYKGTITGST
-413 WDEYVYLLGYRW
+413 WDEYVYLLGRSW
-425 PAEKIP
+425 PTAKIP
-431 SAAGESIS
+431 SEAGESITLKVSSYLPPVMENS
-439 LKFPS
+439 L
-444 YISEPAAMTNTL
+444 E
-456 VIPEGV
+456 IPKGV
-462 TVTVDLAGKPVSADT
+462 TVTVDLAGKTLSAE
-477 TVTSDIKIINHGT
+477 TSDIKIINHGT
-490 LTLIDSS
+490 LTLIDSG
-497 TGGTLSIPI
+497 TGGALSIPI
-506 ENDGVLN
+506 ENDGILN
-513 ANGGTVTGEVTNKGT
+513 ANGGTVTSEVTNKGT
-528 IQATGTPVTKFTGTL
+528 IQATGTPVTQFTGTL

-555 FMDCTITNNG
+555 FIDCTITNNG
-565 GTIGGDAIFDRPE
+565 GTISGDAILDEPK

-628 PETRRELAVVLWNMA
+628 PETRQELAVVLWNMA
-643 SKPEPASQQTYTDVQ
+643 GKPEPASQQTYTDVQ

>member
-1 MPVTGRKNF
+1 M
-10 TFKEDFANEKTFDQ
+10 
-24 HGSGGQYG
+24 
-32 SQHHTCPCFCIR
+32 
-44 GGQQPET
+44 
-51 VIGQEIDRQN
+51 IGQEIDRQN
-61 SSEDYSEVSSLDQL
+61 SSGDYLEVSSLDQL
-75 TYTGNECKVRLK
+75 TYINNECKVRLTK
-87 ENIVMTTAV
+87 DIVMTKAV
-96 TVNSGNRLTI
+96 TVNNGNSLTI
-106 DLNGHTLTAPENDR
+106 DLNGHTLTAAANSQ

-125 DGALTIEDSI
+125 GGALTIEDSI
-135 GTGVIQ
+135 GTGAIQ
-141 GSGTVTSYGGN
+141 GSGTVTGN

-175 GFTAKYGAGVY
+175 GFTA
-186 MGSGT
+186 T
-191 FHMTGGAIQNCLATD
+191 
-206 GGLADGGG
+206 DGGG
-214 VYVFGGSFELTDGTI
+214 VYVDG
-229 SACKANNAGGGVYVS
+229 
-244 SGSFEMSG
+244 GSFEMSG
-252 GSIENCTAH
+252 GSIEDCTAH

-273 KTASFSMN
+273 KTASFSMTGGEIQN
-281 GSGEIKNC
+281 CNTDGVSIYAIGSGT
-289 NQNGVS
+289 S
-295 VSAIGNGTPEFTMD
+295 EFTMT
-309 GGTIEGSS
+309 GGTIEDNG
-317 GYGVWVAAGSA
+317 GYGVWVDNGSA
-328 VMSGGSVKDSERYDI
+328 VMSGGSVKGSERYDI
-343 YIGRSATL
+343 YIGSRATL

-360 TVMNMGAITGQGSAE
+360 TVLNMGKITGQGSAE
-375 FTGTVENLGYVG
+375 FTGTVENSGYAA
-387 AGKITGCKIHRIEH
+387 AGITGCKIHRIEH
-401 RSPYKGTIENST
+401 RSPYKGTITDSPC
-413 WDEYVYLLGYRW
+413 DEYVYLLGYSW
-425 PAEKIP
+425 PTAKIP
-431 SAAGESIS
+431 SGAGESIS

-444 YISEPAAMTNTL
+444 YITPKMENTL
-456 VIPEGV
+456 EIPEGV

-477 TVTSDIKIINHGT
+477 GASDIKIINHGT
-490 LTLIDSS
+490 LTLIDSG
-497 TGGTLSIPI
+497 TDGTLSIPI

-513 ANGGTVTGEVTNKGT
+513 ANGGTVTGKVTNRGT

-555 FMDCTITNNG
+555 FKDCTITNNG
-565 GTIGGDAIFDRPE
+565 GTIGGDAILDKPE

-592 AGAVIAAL
+592 TGAVIAAL
-600 AVGTVVVGGG
+600 AVGTAVVGGG

-628 PETRRELAVVLWNMA
+628 PETRQELAVVLWNMA
-643 SKPEPASQQTYTDVQ
+643 GKPEPASQQTYTDVQ